1 MIQAPQI
8 SQTPSYVAWIL
19 TRGLLTF
26 ARPLLSTT
34 ALRLLLQV
42 ESILFTASTLSDEE
56 AGDDDTSDSEGNKN
70 ESKPGGEGNETE
82 GESGAAHQTIS
93 ELGRVGHEATRS
105 RSQEANI
112 FIFIE
117 LLSSSTKNPNSSLAT

>member
-1 MIQAPQI
+1 MIQALQI
-8 SQTPSYVAWIL
+8 SQIPSYVAWIL
-19 TRGLLTF
+19 THGLLTF

-56 AGDDDTSDSEGNKN
+56 AVDDDTSDSEGNKN

-82 GESGAAHQTIS
+82 GENGGDGGILIS
-93 ELGRVGHEATRS
+93 PTRYEPGHYPR
-105 RSQEANI
+105 
-112 FIFIE
+112 
-117 LLSSSTKNPNSSLAT
+117 L